1 MCDESLVD
9 EYLKIIRNGNVE
21 NDNIK
26 ESVEKLNSAVDI
38 EYKFDKENGIFANW
52 KEKRIARN
60 AKKLGIASLD
70 GISEKSVWEMI
81 KEGFSKIKNAKL
93 LKGKEETKALESGER
108 NTKQD
113 AKDKTIALI
122 QKDREELGLRDR
134 VKVANEDNRIEKNAQ
149 ELLGESV
156 REIREQEG
164 KEEQK

>member
-1 MCDESLVD
+1 
-9 EYLKIIRNGNVE
+9 
-21 NDNIK
+21 
-26 ESVEKLNSAVDI
+26 
-38 EYKFDKENGIFANW
+38 
-52 KEKRIARN
+52 
-60 AKKLGIASLD
+60 
-70 GISEKSVWEMI
+70 MI